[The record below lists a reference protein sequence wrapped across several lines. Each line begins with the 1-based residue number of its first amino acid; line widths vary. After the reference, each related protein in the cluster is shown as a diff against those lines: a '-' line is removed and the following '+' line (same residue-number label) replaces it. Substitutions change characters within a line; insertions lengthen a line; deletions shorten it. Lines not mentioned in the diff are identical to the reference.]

1 MEFLCFH
8 LGDGIFIIFPCDTL
22 DDATAAGCKNGIY
35 LRTWLLCKKWKYF
48 SCEGQDGEIYLS
60 LSR

>member
-22 DDATAAGCKNGIY
+22 DDATAADDC
-35 LRTWLLCKKWKYF
+35 WL
-48 SCEGQDGEIYLS
+48 
-60 LSR
+60 